1 MDRQALAGALA
12 AHVQYPRESRWALR
26 SGGYERQCVARS
38 LYHRCFDG
46 TIEFGQVS
54 LQLDCRKCASK
65 CVASKQASKQA
76 SERASRRGRGRARWR
91 VQVGHGPPFQQTSST
106 RARAQRRG
114 REVDLSGHRLV
125 PAPSHSRRER
135 APSPTCLF
143 RVFLL
148 PRDSGQPPLGEKVSA
163 FYRGRY
169 STTNYGRL
177 ASWVTDG
184 RTDGWVGGW
193 GGWLAGVLSSRWPRC
208 PYRDSCTPCV
218 RGPPAASSLAAHCMQ
233 SLQCVD
239 SMYAQYV

>member
-76 SERASRRGRGRARWR
+76 SERASERADGDGDGHGGDWR
-91 VQVGHGPPFQQTSST
+91 VGHGPPFQQTSST

-163 FYRGRY
+163 FYLGGTLPA
-169 STTNYGRL
+169 TT
-177 ASWVTDG
+177 
-184 RTDGWVGGW
+184 VG
-193 GGWLAGVLSSRWPRC
+193 
-208 PYRDSCTPCV
+208 
-218 RGPPAASSLAAHCMQ
+218 
-233 SLQCVD
+233 
-239 SMYAQYV
+239 

>member
-1 MDRQALAGALA
+1 MD
-12 AHVQYPRESRWALR
+12 
-26 SGGYERQCVARS
+26 
-38 LYHRCFDG
+38 
-46 TIEFGQVS
+46 
-54 LQLDCRKCASK
+54 
-65 CVASKQASKQA
+65 
-76 SERASRRGRGRARWR
+76 
-91 VQVGHGPPFQQTSST
+91 
-106 RARAQRRG
+106 
-114 REVDLSGHRLV
+114 SGHRLV

-218 RGPPAASSLAAHCMQ
+218 RGQPAASSLAAHCMQ

>member
-76 SERASRRGRGRARWR
+76 SERASRRGRGRGRARWR
-91 VQVGHGPPFQQTSST
+91 VPSWDTVLLSNKLVLPG
-106 RARAQRRG
+106 RG
-114 REVDLSGHRLV
+114 RRDGGGRWTVDSGHRLV

-163 FYRGRY
+163 CYLGGTLPP
-169 STTNYGRL
+169 TT
-177 ASWVTDG
+177 
-184 RTDGWVGGW
+184 VG
-193 GGWLAGVLSSRWPRC
+193 
-208 PYRDSCTPCV
+208 
-218 RGPPAASSLAAHCMQ
+218 
-233 SLQCVD
+233 
-239 SMYAQYV
+239 

>member
-1 MDRQALAGALA
+1 MGQL
-12 AHVQYPRESRWALR
+12 
-26 SGGYERQCVARS
+26 S
-38 LYHRCFDG
+38 LGKFRCSW
-46 TIEFGQVS
+46 T
-54 LQLDCRKCASK
+54 
-65 CVASKQASKQA
+65 VASVWQASKQVSKRA
-76 SERASRRGRGRARWR
+76 SERADGDGDGHGGDWR
-91 VQVGHGPPFQQTSST
+91 VGHGPPFQQTSST

-177 ASWVTDG
+177 ASWLTDG

-208 PYRDSCTPCV
+208 PYRDSCTQCV